1 MDAFDFARIKRIV
14 LLVDLHPLLVL
25 ENPNPYISNIQAAVR
40 RILSFPALASCLT
53 SFKLFF
59 SSLSPIQCSSKLRHL
74 LGKYPT
80 SLYFDRPLQTLDSLL
95 NTLSSLSSIHDHR
108 DIGQSACPSA
118 SLIAGSLLQ
127 LINDY
132 AWEPQIRHSSGVLD
146 NLLIRSNLVFLFSP
160 IRQTPDFFCEFSGEV
175 SFPSSDMLLRKF
187 LDIFVVVKDRL
198 VSRDIHVS
206 WIDVHLDPS
215 SMREKLG
222 LEFLGAAIK
231 HLGWSCYRAEAIVL
245 GSALIPFGLIFPY
258 IACTMDFKCSSSLRK
273 NHAELILGI
282 KDVDGITLERKSCD
296 LEVVTLKVSEE
307 TSDIPC
313 LHSLILGNGGT
324 KICIRE
330 VRDMNEGIK
339 AIEKSCAMFI
349 LHRTSGSSQ
358 DEKEEGYRRQDIAHK
373 VLELLSYEQGMVD
386 SGKLC
391 WQLILTF
398 LFRRNYSALVSVVL
412 EGGYSVGGILHP
424 FTSNHALLAI
434 FPAKF
439 DVPLST
445 DRLYKGC
452 RREQNNE
459 KQSLL
464 QDVSWTSFCE
474 MVLNQSFDITS
485 EIDLEELY
493 FDVKC
498 TRSKKLQFL
507 QCWMEQIKNSFDCCD
522 GKENNLKLS
531 SIVKDMGE
539 EYSGSQQ
546 ESDRASPADGNCT
559 NKSKI
564 QQAKIFLDFEN
575 SNNFLG
581 CVPQKIEQALCSK
594 EVDLSILAERMVV
607 SSIHAL
613 YSKQKWDA
621 TQKCKPGLEQ
631 DALDTEIATELCNLL
646 LIKPKDLELRCKNSN
661 ASFLSGP
668 STIIYDIEA
677 KIRAHELQIL
687 FRLEMLRSM
696 VASTFNQNLKQ
707 KLIKDIC
714 SLLQNIEFYLQGD
727 FLGGES
733 LLEFVK
739 RIIKSRY
746 EHSLPNVIHEIY
758 DRMEF
763 FSFDEDGIEASDPVP
778 ESNKDSLKRDNN
790 VSTKMMPSNEDPLK
804 AQQILESTLEKQVM
818 EAQVKRNK
826 ARRISSFTSW
836 VPDLQRVWAL
846 RHPMPEKQARESV
859 PRIKP
864 RKRKKRPSS
873 TYYRVCETP

>member
-1 MDAFDFARIKRIV
+1 MDAFDFSRIKRIV

-80 SLYFDRPLQTLDSLL
+80 SLYFDRPSKPWIPFLTPSVPCRLYTITVTSANLLVQAHLLSQGLFSSSSMTTL
-95 NTLSSLSSIHDHR
+95 
-108 DIGQSACPSA
+108 
-118 SLIAGSLLQ
+118 GSL
-127 LINDY
+127 
-132 AWEPQIRHSSGVLD
+132 
-146 NLLIRSNLVFLFSP
+146 
-160 IRQTPDFFCEFSGEV
+160 
-175 SFPSSDMLLRKF
+175 KF
-187 LDIFVVVKDRL
+187 GTQVDRL

-245 GSALIPFGLIFPY
+245 GSALIPFWIDIPH

-296 LEVVTLKVSEE
+296 LEVVTLK
-307 TSDIPC
+307 
-313 LHSLILGNGGT
+313 
-324 KICIRE
+324 
-330 VRDMNEGIK
+330 
-339 AIEKSCAMFI
+339 
-349 LHRTSGSSQ
+349 
-358 DEKEEGYRRQDIAHK
+358 DEKEEGYRRQDVAHK

-386 SGKLC
+386 SGQLC

-412 EGGYSVGGILHP
+412 EGGFSVGGILHP

-464 QDVSWTSFCE
+464 QDVSWSSFCE

-546 ESDRASPADGNCT
+546 ESDRASPADG
-559 NKSKI
+559 
-564 QQAKIFLDFEN
+564 
-575 SNNFLG
+575 

-594 EVDLSILAERMVV
+594 EVDFSILAERMVV

-613 YSKQKWDA
+613 YSKKKWDA

-646 LIKPKDLELRCKNSN
+646 LIKPKDLELR
-661 ASFLSGP
+661 
-668 STIIYDIEA
+668 
-677 KIRAHELQIL
+677 
-687 FRLEMLRSM
+687 LEMLRSM
-696 VASTFNQNLKQ
+696 VASNFNQNLKQ

-790 VSTKMMPSNEDPLK
+790 VSTKMMHSNEDPLK

-818 EAQVKRNK
+818 EAQEKRNK

-873 TYYRVCETP
+873 TYYRLCEGEVLPKMMVKEIKTSKAKATAQAQATAVYSTVQATGKVKGKGE